1 MHVDK
6 DRDKDSGIDGN
17 NDCNND
23 CDNDRDNDCGKDG
36 RHGNARAS
44 NPAMMRMVCTFS
56 SSFWYGRV

>member
-6 DRDKDSGIDGN
+6 RAKDSGIDGGSDGGNDGN
-17 NDCNND
+17 NDCSND
-23 CDNDRDNDCGKDG
+23 SGNDG